1 MMKARVSRTKV
12 ANTPTNTTTIAN
24 EEEEEEQENARVT
37 ADAKVSKDNV
47 KAVTPLSTTA
57 PCTNDI
63 VNVKSTS
70 TTDSVKAIT
79 HTTAP
84 KGVFEKGTSLSND
97 LSSMTHPVSV
107 DATGVTTI

>member
-24 EEEEEEQENARVT
+24 EEEEENARVT